1 MTNFSV
7 LYYFF
12 IKLFSAKT
20 GNSIYIYI
28 KECWK
33 FIEHIYYIFLLMF
46 CIFFNIW
53 ILVNCYHL
61 TNRHK
66 IIFKI
71 YNTYIFTIS
80 LTSFIIVSYEYILT
94 NYMHYYFYSLS
105 LFLYIYIS
113 FYVIRKRL
121 SNKIF
126 RILSWSTVPYKRS
139 LEKLF
144 SKLTPAYL
152 SFHSF
157 QQTFIHTPSILLFS
171 PFLSLLCI
179 IHAINFYQIL
189 HFPLLLLLLLISI
202 NNILSNILSIRAD

>member
-1 MTNFSV
+1 
-7 LYYFF
+7 
-12 IKLFSAKT
+12 
-20 GNSIYIYI
+20 
-28 KECWK
+28 
-33 FIEHIYYIFLLMF
+33 MF

-71 YNTYIFTIS
+71 YNTYIYHFFNKFYN
-80 LTSFIIVSYEYILT
+80 SFIRIYINKL
-94 NYMHYYFYSLS
+94 HAL
-105 LFLYIYIS
+105 LFLFFIFIFIYIYIS
-113 FYVIRKRL
+113 FYVIHKRL

-126 RILSWSTVPYKRS
+126 RILSWSTVSYKRS

-144 SKLTPAYL
+144 SKLTPAHL

-179 IHAINFYQIL
+179 IHATNFYQIL